1 MDDVALRD
9 AVIDDAPLLAHI
21 GVQSW
26 RETYAGLLSAPLLAG
41 LDRSPFHDVSYW
53 QGLLAQPRC
62 HQRIWLVGGTEPIG
76 LFHYGADED
85 GGGTVERLYLLRAA
99 QRRGLG
105 RRPMRLAADAL
116 AGDGLRP
123 ITGVDSRMQPPGAGV
138 LRAPGRSTP
147 APSSRIR
154 AGRCSRS
161 ASAGSDRNLWPRK
174 PKHPVNAGG

>member
-9 AVIDDAPLLAHI
+9 AVVEDAPLLAHI

-41 LDRSPFHDVSYW
+41 LDRNPFHDVPHW
-53 QGLLAQPRC
+53 QDLLARPRR
-62 HQRIWLVGGTEPIG
+62 HQRIWLVGTAEPVG
-76 LFHYGADED
+76 LCHCGADED

-105 RRPMRLAADAL
+105 RRLMCLAADIL

-123 ITGVDSRMQPPGAGV
+123 LTVWTLECNRPAQAFYDRLG
-138 LRAPGRSTP
+138 GRRLP
-147 APSSRIR
+147 RRPIFEDQ
-154 AGRCSRS
+154 GRPVFEVGFRW
-161 ASAGSDRNLWPRK
+161 DRPESLD
-174 PKHPVNAGG
+174 